1 MMMETTSDNN
11 IYFSAICCFVAI
23 PSTIIQ
29 MSCFRYK
36 KNSSYEGNI
45 QTCNRGFSWCSMTV
59 VFKKKTLSLFLGVCN
74 ELSLACWTIVG
85 ETLLLKSPKS
95 DQCQISCKQC
105 QLQE

>member
-1 MMMETTSDNN
+1 MMMMMETISDNN

-36 KNSSYEGNI
+36 KRNI

-85 ETLLLKSPKS
+85 ETLLLKSQRPAS
-95 DQCQISCKQC
+95 DQ
-105 QLQE
+105 L